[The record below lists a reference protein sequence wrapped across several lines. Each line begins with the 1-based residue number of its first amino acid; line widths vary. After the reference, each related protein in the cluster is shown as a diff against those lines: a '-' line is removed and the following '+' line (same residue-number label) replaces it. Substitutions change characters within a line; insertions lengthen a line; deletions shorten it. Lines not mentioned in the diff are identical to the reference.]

1 MIRSQVDAIILI
13 TSNFKQELK
22 GTGELWRI
30 MEMVS
35 II

>member
-1 MIRSQVDAIILI
+1 MIRSQIDAIILI

-22 GTGELWRI
+22 GTDPWRI
-30 MEMVS
+30 MEIVS